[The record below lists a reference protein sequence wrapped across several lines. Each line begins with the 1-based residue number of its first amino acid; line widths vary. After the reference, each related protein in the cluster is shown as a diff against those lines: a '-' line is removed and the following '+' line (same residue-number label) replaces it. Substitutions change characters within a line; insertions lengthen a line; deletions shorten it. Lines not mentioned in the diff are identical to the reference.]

1 MVAMPLVHDLAKGLI
16 MRPGLVFNLYLFPWP
31 SALEGRQST
40 TSVLGE
46 TTADE
51 NVERPSVLYSTQ
63 IPQLAVE
70 VTLSVW

>member
-1 MVAMPLVHDLAKGLI
+1 MLPLSHSDPRAVDTPLCL
-16 MRPGLVFNLYLFPWP
+16 PPP
-31 SALEGRQST
+31 QGRQST